1 MRRAR
6 FVAEILEQHHFQV
19 DVKEDS
25 LFARLEGEQK
35 DYMLS
40 RLRILGYVT
49 IHTRQLDMI
58 MLNEDDVAYYRD
70 KITADLEKIHSGQ

>member
-1 MRRAR
+1 VRRAR
-6 FVAEILEQHHFQV
+6 FVADLLEQHHFQV
-19 DVKEDS
+19 DVKEDA

-40 RLRILGYVT
+40 RLRILGYIT

-58 MLNEDDVAYYRD
+58 MLSDADVAHYRD
-70 KITADLEKIHSGQ
+70 KLSADLEKISSQ